1 MNDTVHSLASR
12 LHDLLVEHSLTRV
25 SSGPPARPGAVIEE
39 LAPIAEGAGRLGPD
53 ARWIIAVIYSAYA
66 TIGLR
71 NNIPRLALVSTQ
83 IAVQAGYNDCLQLG
97 SVSMSP
103 LHHHDQFRAL
113 YQQIRI
119 SEADLDELRWQ
130 HRELLF
136 MARDLERAGTDN
148 ITRRDTHTSRLP
160 QAPMPTRV
168 PDTPGILAARLE
180 VQAAQSALQNFAMK
194 AEMSRAANNM
204 TLSMMDSWDYGQARR
219 DAWSADAMEAQ
230 IRNASAARA
239 YLESPGLSH
248 AVVHCPP
255 LGS

>member
-1 MNDTVHSLASR
+1 MNDIVHSLASR

-25 SSGPPARPGAVIEE
+25 SSGLPARADAVVDE
-39 LAPIAEGAGRLGPD
+39 LRALAEDAAGLGPD
-53 ARWIIAVIYSAYA
+53 ARWIIAAAYAGLA

-71 NNIPRLALVSTQ
+71 SNIPDLAIIGLEV
-83 IAVQAGYNDCLQLG
+83 AVRAGYNDCLQLG
-97 SVSMSP
+97 SASMSP
-103 LHHHDQFRAL
+103 LHHHDRFRAL
-113 YQQIRI
+113 YQQMRI

-130 HRELLF
+130 QRELLF
-136 MARDLERAGTDN
+136 MARDLERAGIDN
-148 ITRRDTHTSRLP
+148 IARRDTRISRLP

-180 VQAAQSALQNFAMK
+180 VQAAQSALQQLALE

-204 TLSMMDSWDYGQARR
+204 TLSIMDLWDYGQARR
-219 DAWSADAMEAQ
+219 DAWSADGMEAQ
-230 IRNASAARA
+230 LHNASAARA
-239 YLESPGLSH
+239 YFEPPGLSH